1 MFKKT
6 FLAAAI
12 VALPLLASAAG
23 NAAPGY
29 QRIDLKDGTAIV
41 LEQDG
46 KMRHYDSD
54 GKPMKMAPGI
64 RMEGKDGAVYE
75 MRNNA
80 LWQRLWLR
88 GTIRDPS
95 VR

>member
-29 QRIDLKDGTAIV
+29 QRIELRDGTSIV
-41 LEQDG
+41 IEQDG

-54 GKPMKMAPGI
+54 GQPIKMAPGT
-64 RMEGKDGAVYE
+64 RMESKGGVVYE

-88 GTIRDPS
+88 GTIREPG